1 MLRGP
6 FTTVRV
12 RRESGRRLSDV
23 SRLAGVPVCDV
34 PAWLVRALG
43 GPDGAALAVLH
54 ARAAALGLHGD
65 PDAATDGD

>member
-6 FTTVRV
+6 YTTVRV

-23 SRLAGVPVCDV
+23 SRLTGVPVCDTV
-34 PAWLVRALG
+34 AWLIRAMG
-43 GPDGAALAVLH
+43 GPSAAALAVLH

-65 PDAATDGD
+65 PDADGD